1 MDPIGDSD
9 LRFGQLVV
17 SQGLATPEQLR
28 ECLRLR
34 YERSTGSSGPSATR
48 LASILV
54 ERGYLTA
61 EQCERMLKLSSS
73 GITPPTAIPALP
85 PDVALAAADP
95 SCVLGRYV
103 RVSRLGEGGMGEVWR
118 AWDLELGRWIALKFL
133 KVDNLDELAR
143 FQREARTIA
152 RLSHPNIAAIYDVG
166 EHGGRPYI
174 AMQLVEGR
182 TLDECPR
189 DDRKFLLW
197 AVREAAVAV
206 EHAHEQGIIH
216 RDLKPQNIMVEGKAG
231 AISKSSQSGR
241 SRVAGA
247 RVYVMD
253 FGLARDIAVA
263 SKLSQ
268 GNTVGTPAYMPPE
281 QVRQGERLS
290 ARSDVYSLGVTL
302 YEAITGR
309 PPFSSQDPYELF
321 RKIVEKDPLPPTRLD
336 PTIDRDLEMIVL
348 QCLEKDPERRYA
360 SAGDFAQDLERYL
373 DGEPVR
379 ARRSSGL
386 YRLRK
391 RIARNPVTSLAVAGG
406 LVALTIAAGDV
417 LENRAERRREREQ
430 SESWRNAALEV
441 SEQCRRATESLK
453 EAKSLRRARTSRREQ
468 WERLLD
474 EAGLLARAAVER
486 DPTLAAAHYT
496 LGEYLE
502 ARGSW
507 DDALVAFDRA
517 LARDPRMATAW
528 YRKGLCH
535 LQLYMESRAGH
546 DLLEAVAGHL
556 AGPDVAEGA
565 HKLAT
570 LHCFRRFATLQSLSP
585 EGAPEVLAAQAA
597 LALAEARYE
606 DALSLCERVLAQTQ
620 TDEQVWMLQAKAKYF
635 RRDYRGAIATLD
647 VLIADVMPQLA
658 EAHALRAAARE
669 KLKDFRGALEDATR
683 ALDLDP
689 RSASAWV
696 TRAWA
701 RNGLEDYEGTAQ
713 DAGRALELDPAN
725 LPACFARA
733 WARERQDRL
742 VDAEAEYTRMIDRR
756 PSFGLAYTLRGW
768 VRERLGHWR
777 EAGDDYAQALRNGQ
791 DGPEDHANWART
803 LLESGDPA
811 AAEREFGVALERN
824 PRDPSLHIS
833 RGKARLAAKDRRGAK
848 NDFNRAIGI
857 DPQLAPE
864 LAPLLLECDKGP

>member
-34 YERSTGSSGPSATR
+34 YERSTDSSVASPTR

-61 EQCERMLKLSSS
+61 EQCERMLKICSS
-73 GITPPTAIPALP
+73 GVTPPAAIPALP

-95 SCVLGRYV
+95 SCILGRYV
-103 RVSRLGEGGMGEVWR
+103 RVNRLGEGGMGEVWR

-152 RLSHPNIAAIYDVG
+152 RLTHPNIAAIYDVG
-166 EHGGRPYI
+166 EHGGRPYL
-174 AMQLVEGR
+174 AMQLVDGK
-182 TLDECPR
+182 TLDDCPR
-189 DDRKFLLW
+189 DDRKFLVW
-197 AVREAAVAV
+197 AVREVAVAV
-206 EHAHEQGIIH
+206 QYAHEQGIIH
-216 RDLKPQNIMVEGKAG
+216 RDLKPANIMVEGKPG
-231 AISKSSQSGR
+231 HVSKSTQSGR
-241 SRVAGA
+241 SRYAAA

-253 FGLARDIAVA
+253 FGLARDVGVS

-268 GNTVGTPAYMPPE
+268 GTTVGTPAYMAPE
-281 QVRQGERLS
+281 QVRQGEVIS

-302 YEAITGR
+302 YEAITGQ

-321 RKIVEKDPLPPTRLD
+321 RKIVEKDPPPPRRLD

-360 SAGDFAQDLERYL
+360 SAGELADDLERYM
-373 DGEPVR
+373 DREPVQ
-379 ARRSSGL
+379 ARHSGSL

-406 LVALTIAAGDV
+406 LLALTIAAGYV
-417 LENRAERRREREQ
+417 LENRAERRRDREQ
-430 SESWRNAALEV
+430 IESWRIAALEV
-441 SEQCRRATESLK
+441 SEQCRRATEAIK

-474 EAGLLARAAVER
+474 EAGRLAQAAIER
-486 DPTLAAAHYT
+486 DPTIASAHYT

-502 ARGSW
+502 ASGSW
-507 DDALVAFDRA
+507 SAALGAFDHA
-517 LARDPRMATAW
+517 LARDPQLASAW

-535 LQLYMESRAGH
+535 LQLYMDSRAGH
-546 DLLEAVAGHL
+546 DLLEAVAGNL
-556 AGPDVAEGA
+556 AGPDVSEGE
-565 HKLAT
+565 HKLAA
-570 LHCFRRFATLQSLSP
+570 LHSFRRFAMLQSVRP
-585 EGAPEVLAAQAA
+585 EAAPEYLAAQAA
-597 LALAEARYE
+597 VAIAEARYE

-620 TDEQVWMLQAKAKYF
+620 TDEQVWMLQAKAKYH
-635 RRDYRGAIATLD
+635 RRDYKGAIATLN

-658 EAHALRAAARE
+658 EAHAMRAAARE
-669 KLKDFRGALEDATR
+669 KLKDFRGALEDSTR
-683 ALDLDP
+683 AVDLNP
-689 RSASAWV
+689 RAASAWV

-701 RNGLEDYEGTAQ
+701 RNGLEDHEGTAE

-733 WARERQDRL
+733 WARERQGRL
-742 VDAEAEYTRMIDRR
+742 AEADVEYSRMIDRR
-756 PSFGLAYTLRGW
+756 PTFGLAYTLRGW
-768 VRERLGHWR
+768 VRERLGRWS
-777 EAGDDYAQALRNGQ
+777 EAAGDYAQAIVHGH
-791 DGPEDHANWART
+791 DGPEDHANRARV
-803 LLESGDPA
+803 LLESGDA
-811 AAEREFGVALERN
+811 TGAQEEFGMALERK
-824 PRDPSLHIS
+824 PRDSALHVS
-833 RGKARLAAKDRRGAK
+833 RGKARLATKDRAGAKD
-848 NDFNRAIGI
+848 DFNRAIEI
-857 DPQLAPE
+857 DPKLATE
-864 LAPLLLECDKGP
+864 LAPLLQECDKNP